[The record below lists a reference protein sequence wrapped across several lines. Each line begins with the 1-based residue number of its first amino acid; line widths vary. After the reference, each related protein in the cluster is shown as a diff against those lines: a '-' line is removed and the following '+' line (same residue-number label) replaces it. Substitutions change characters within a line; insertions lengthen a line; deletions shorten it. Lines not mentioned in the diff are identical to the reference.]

1 MMVCGLA
8 LCIFVESVDSLCI
21 LHIDR
26 NGKALQ
32 KSSLPRLHVLT
43 SKTPS
48 VKVHKYG
55 AVTSL
60 VVDICIVNLWH
71 RYGYARGLLS

>member
-8 LCIFVESVDSLCI
+8 LCTFFESVDSLCI

-32 KSSLPRLHVLT
+32 KSSLPRL
-43 SKTPS
+43 
-48 VKVHKYG
+48 
-55 AVTSL
+55 
-60 VVDICIVNLWH
+60 
-71 RYGYARGLLS
+71 